1 MGLIFSAD
9 RKSRNK
15 PNGTLTLLFV
25 LCIFLFHC
33 SDREQDAAN
42 LLIEIPG
49 FTMGTTYKV
58 KVVKNS
64 QWKENEIDKITK
76 TLSAGITDRLDT
88 VNQQMSMWRE
98 DSEISRFNRCRE
110 TGWFEISTDT
120 ARVIAEALETSK
132 KSAGAFDITVG
143 PLVNL
148 WGFGPAKEKREI
160 PGEAQIK
167 EALAKTGYQKL
178 AVRLSPPAVKKDD
191 PEIYCDLSAIAK
203 GFGVDKVAEY
213 LETQGIANYLVE
225 IGGEV
230 RARGMSPK
238 GTPWR
243 VAIASPD
250 GSADYQKVLFLE
262 NASMATSGDYHN
274 YFEKDGVRYSHTID
288 PGTGRPVTHKLASVS
303 VVHASCTTADAM
315 ATAIDVLGPGKGY
328 ELALKEDLPVFLV
341 VREKDTFVEK
351 MTPRFQALANN
362 K

>member
-1 MGLIFSAD
+1 MAD

-15 PNGTLTLLFV
+15 PRGTRTLLFF
-25 LCIFLFHC
+25 LCIFLFNCGH
-33 SDREQDAAN
+33 RKQTATTG
-42 LLIEIPG
+42 LIEIPG
-49 FTMGTTYKV
+49 FTMGTTYRV
-58 KVVKNS
+58 KVVDSNR
-64 QWKENEIDKITK
+64 WKANDTDKIGK
-76 TLSAGITDRLDT
+76 SLSAGIAERLDA
-88 VNQQMSMWRE
+88 VNRRMSMWRE
-98 DSEISRFNRCRE
+98 DSEISRFNRSRE
-110 TGWFEISTDT
+110 TGWFEISADT

-132 KSAGAFDITVG
+132 KSNGAFDITVG

-167 EALAKTGYQKL
+167 EAMAKTGYRKL
-178 AVRLSPPAVKKDD
+178 TVRLSPPAVKKEDS
-191 PEIYCDLSAIAK
+191 EIYCDLSAIAK

-213 LETQGIANYLVE
+213 LETQGFTDYLVE

-230 RARGMSPK
+230 RARGINHE

-243 VAIASPD
+243 VAIASPSPND
-250 GSADYQKVLFLE
+250 GSSGYQKVLFLQD
-262 NASMATSGDYHN
+262 AAMATSGDYHN

-288 PGTGRPVTHKLASVS
+288 PGTGRPITHKLASVT
-303 VVHASCTTADAM
+303 VVHTSCMTADAL

-341 VREKDTFVEK
+341 IREKDGFVEK
-351 MTPRFQALANN
+351 MTPRFQALANTP